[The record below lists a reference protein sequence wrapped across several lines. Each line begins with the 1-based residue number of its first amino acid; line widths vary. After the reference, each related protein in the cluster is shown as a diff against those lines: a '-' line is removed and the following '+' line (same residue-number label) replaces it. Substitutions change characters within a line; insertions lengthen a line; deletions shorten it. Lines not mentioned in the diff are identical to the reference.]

1 MDVGEIHCEAAEWTE
16 LFRVMVVPTSCESSY
31 KSSGSQMTARF

>member
-1 MDVGEIHCEAAEWTE
+1 MDVGEIHYEAAEWTKQS
-16 LFRVMVVPTSCESSY
+16 RVMVVPTSCESGY